1 MEMMILHCT
10 LQATVTGSMKGGLLA
25 GAATMLGDNIDSML
39 KVGKGEARCDAGG
52 LTLGPLGLAV
62 GGALGGS
69 IAAWLS
75 QGQFQPL
82 GQVGQTTLYSQNL
95 LHLLQVILAMPRHQ
109 QEELTATVMDAFRRD
124 FSGEERRPSSK

>member
-1 MEMMILHCT
+1 MILHCT

-82 GQVGQTTLYSQNL
+82 GQVGQPSLFFSKS
-95 LHLLQVILAMPRHQ
+95 LASAPGDTGH
-109 QEELTATVMDAFRRD
+109 A
-124 FSGEERRPSSK
+124 